1 MGREQSEKLNTSPS
15 RGSGYQVIND
25 LFDRQQDFIVV
36 GLCGKTGSGVS
47 TTAEI
52 LNKEFEELHLN
63 AEPPAAGQD
72 PRFDHG
78 QSFGEDSGC
87 VYPISV

>member
-1 MGREQSEKLNTSPS
+1 MGREQNTSPS

-52 LNKEFEELHLN
+52 LNKEFEELLLS
-63 AEPPAAGQD
+63 GQD
-72 PRFDHG
+72 PRLDHG

-87 VYPISV
+87 VYPISVRIGECR